1 MLCRDRD
8 RIYLSPDARPWG
20 LGRRS
25 PALQGPGHERAR
37 AHTSQEWPD
46 PSCRVQ
52 DANLRAGPGGS
63 GPPEGHTAAAGC
75 LWVSRQISRTPSRQ
89 NWTMGATANPPDS
102 SRFKSGSQS
111 SCGHICI
118 SSHLVCPSL
127 CYDGEP
133 SLCAQHAPSD
143 EMTTSLAGY
152 RGQWPIL
159 PGNFARPSAAR
170 KQTRESDWSYNVKTS
185 QLGIGDS
192 GEGAGSPPPRLHAQ
206 NSGSG
211 TVRRDGSGAVFR
223 QGAHV
228 HGGPSQLGQHQLFQQ
243 TKCAVSAKHTS
254 SNI

>member
-1 MLCRDRD
+1 
-8 RIYLSPDARPWG
+8 
-20 LGRRS
+20 
-25 PALQGPGHERAR
+25 
-37 AHTSQEWPD
+37 
-46 PSCRVQ
+46 
-52 DANLRAGPGGS
+52 
-63 GPPEGHTAAAGC
+63 
-75 LWVSRQISRTPSRQ
+75 
-89 NWTMGATANPPDS
+89 
-102 SRFKSGSQS
+102 
-111 SCGHICI
+111 
-118 SSHLVCPSL
+118 
-127 CYDGEP
+127 
-133 SLCAQHAPSD
+133 
-143 EMTTSLAGY
+143 MTTSLAGY

-254 SNI
+254 SNIRGEGRRDLQTLSFAPRRLTTKGPEAVVIEGPAAPGVVHTPSPPTTKPPHPVLFTGRRRLGSGYRPARVRRDLRLAKSSIGSPAKRVPRVNNAYSFATRYRLAGSPHRGFHSSSSSPRAPQKHDLQVAEDGTAG